1 MTRGPARAAPDP
13 VALRHPGMTRFFAAV
28 MARQMAATFRAVRLA
43 RPGLPELPPGR
54 PVVVYSNHPSWWDP
68 AFYIVLHRRL
78 FPDRE
83 GYGPMDDGMLDRY
96 PFFRRIG
103 IFGVEQEG
111 RRGAARFL
119 STSRAIL
126 SDPRRLLWVTAQ
138 GRFADPRERPLALR
152 PGVAHLMARS
162 PEALA
167 LPLALE
173 YPFWG
178 EKRPEAL
185 AAFGTP
191 LDGREGGDAGAW
203 AERLEGALTATCD
216 RLASLA
222 HARDPGG
229 FENLLAGRSGV
240 GGVYGLWQ
248 RGRALARGE
257 RHRPDHMAEG
267 P

>member
-1 MTRGPARAAPDP
+1 MTRVPPKAALDP
-13 VALRHPGMTRFFAAV
+13 VAFRQPAMTRFFAAV
-28 MARQMAATFRAVRLA
+28 MARQMAASFRAVRLA
-43 RPGLPELPPGR
+43 RPGLPDLPRGR
-54 PVVVYSNHPSWWDP
+54 PIVIYSNHPSWWDP
-68 AFYIVLHRRL
+68 AFYIVLHPRL

-83 GYGPMDDGMLDRY
+83 GYGPMDEVMLKRY

-111 RRGAARFL
+111 RRGAVQFL
-119 STSRAIL
+119 STSRSIL
-126 SDPRRLLWVTAQ
+126 SDPHRMLWVTAQ

-152 PGVAHLMARS
+152 PGLAHLMARS
-162 PEALA
+162 PDAMA

-173 YPFWG
+173 YPFWS

-203 AERLEGALTATCD
+203 AKRLEVELTATCD
-216 RLASLA
+216 RLAALA
-222 HARDPGG
+222 RARDPGA
-229 FENLLAGRSGV
+229 FENLLAGKAGV

-248 RGRALARGE
+248 RARALARGE
-257 RHRPDHMAEG
+257 RHRPDHIAEG

>member
-1 MTRGPARAAPDP
+1 MTRGPSKAAPDP

-28 MARQMAATFRAVRLA
+28 MARQMAASFRAVRLA
-43 RPGLPELPPGR
+43 RPGLPDLPSGQ
-54 PVVVYSNHPSWWDP
+54 PVIVYSNHPSWWDP
-68 AFYIVLHRRL
+68 AFYMVLHSRL

-83 GYGPMDDGMLDRY
+83 GYGPMDELMLKRY

-111 RRGAARFL
+111 RLGAVRFL
-119 STSRAIL
+119 STSRSLLA
-126 SDPRRLLWVTAQ
+126 DPRRMLWVTAQ
-138 GRFADPRERPLALR
+138 GRFADPRERPLVLR
-152 PGVAHLMARS
+152 AGVAHLMARS
-162 PEALA
+162 PEVVA

-173 YPFWG
+173 YPFWS

-191 LDGREGGDAGAW
+191 LGGREGDDATAW
-203 AERLEGALTATCD
+203 AARLEGALTATCD
-216 RLASLA
+216 RLATQA
-222 HARDPGG
+222 RARDPGT
-229 FENLLAGRSGV
+229 FENLLAGKAGV

-248 RGRALARGE
+248 RAKAMARGE
-257 RHRPDHMAEG
+257 RHQPDHMAEG